1 MFCKKVKEDLS
12 QKGIAFTERDLSKDD
27 EAMKEL
33 QKMGVMT
40 TPVTTIDG
48 EIVIGFDQNKLEQLL
63 GN

>member
-1 MFCKKVKEDLS
+1 MFCKKVKEYLS
-12 QKGIAFTERDLSKDD
+12 QKDIAFTERDISKDD

-48 EIVIGFDQNKLEQLL
+48 EIVIGFDQKKLEQLL

>member
-1 MFCKKVKEDLS
+1 MFCKKVKEYLS

-48 EIVIGFDQNKLEQLL
+48 EIVIGFDQKKFEQLL